1 MWSWCHS
8 VQQGP
13 HLRSPSTLR
22 FYLYTVLGP
31 PESLAYSLPPEFSSK
46 LKTSHCSEREDSWR
60 IPFRN
65 TFIMF
70 ILMIMIT
77 YFFATGQRNVCTK
90 QVISL
95 EGTYS
100 LGLGILM
107 CEGGG
112 QILLL

>member
-1 MWSWCHS
+1 MWRWCHS

-77 YFFATGQRNVCTK
+77 LFFAKRPKKCMHQTGN
-90 QVISL
+90 L
-95 EGTYS
+95 
-100 LGLGILM
+100 LGGDLQPGF
-107 CEGGG
+107 GDSDV
-112 QILLL
+112 